1 VYVERERQR
10 HMCAWL
16 ETQTQRHRERERER
30 ERVWRIQQLGFV
42 PGLLFAILS
51 GVGGEPQHST
61 DLPMIDFREAEH
73 QAHAK
78 HHL

>member
-1 VYVERERQR
+1 MPRCVWRERET
-10 HMCAWL
+10 
-16 ETQTQRHRERERER
+16 ETHVCIDRDKQRERERER
-30 ERVWRIQQLGFV
+30 DWRIQQLGFV